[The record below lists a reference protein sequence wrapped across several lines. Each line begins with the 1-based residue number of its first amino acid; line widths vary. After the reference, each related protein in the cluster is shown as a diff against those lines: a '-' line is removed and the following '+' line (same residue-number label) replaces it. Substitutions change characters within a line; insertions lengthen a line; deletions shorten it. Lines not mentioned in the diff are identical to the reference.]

1 MSSHSLADIGLS
13 SLPRTRNELNLEI
26 GNCRILADLKS
37 IENDLEILCVKRK
50 KSQLHNFTR
59 KDTSSLM

>member
-1 MSSHSLADIGLS
+1 MSSHSLYNTLADMGLS

-37 IENDLEILCVKRK
+37 IENDLENLVRK
-50 KSQLHNFTR
+50 S
-59 KDTSSLM
+59 